1 MGGSRHIGFRASLI
15 AERVSATSC
24 VGKGRFLNVIFYHI
38 ELRNFDSI
46 RRYRNEASMPSVLY
60 LYAKNVSVR
69 IQRICHY
76 IIRDWRGLA
85 ELLILVKGNAK
96 ARLWDKQGCF
106 SHVFFI
112 SIPQLS
118 TSNAKTGRAV
128 GKKTMNYECKI
139 RTSR

>member
-1 MGGSRHIGFRASLI
+1 MEEQEKDVFWTLSS
-15 AERVSATSC
+15 T
-24 VGKGRFLNVIFYHI
+24 I
-38 ELRNFDSI
+38 ELRNFDFT

-96 ARLWDKQGCF
+96 ARSWDKQESF
-106 SHVFFI
+106 SHVFFCI
-112 SIPQLS
+112 HNRSI
-118 TSNAKTGRAV
+118 NFYAKAG
-128 GKKTMNYECKI
+128 EW
-139 RTSR
+139 

>member
-1 MGGSRHIGFRASLI
+1 
-15 AERVSATSC
+15 
-24 VGKGRFLNVIFYHI
+24 
-38 ELRNFDSI
+38 
-46 RRYRNEASMPSVLY
+46 MPSVLY

-96 ARLWDKQGCF
+96 ARSWDKQESF

-112 SIPQLS
+112 SITEVL
-118 TSNAKTGRAV
+118 TINVEAGRVV
-128 GKKTMNYECKI
+128 GECLYYAI
-139 RTSR
+139 RKGKEIRGGLGK